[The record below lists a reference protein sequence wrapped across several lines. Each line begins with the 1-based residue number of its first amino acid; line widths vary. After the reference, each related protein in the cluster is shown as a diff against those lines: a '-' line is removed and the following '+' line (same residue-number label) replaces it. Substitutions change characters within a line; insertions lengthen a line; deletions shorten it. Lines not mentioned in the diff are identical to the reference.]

1 MSVSSS
7 KHLITTASIGGIGT
21 YSSLNSLES
30 IDTISTSYTLSENKV
45 IDTMGSVTVRTA
57 LPLLSGDQRLV
68 TVELDGETIF
78 EDSCYAHVAW
88 DNDSLNANIQ
98 FTSAGLDDISIGV
111 APEDYV

>member
-1 MSVSSS
+1 MSVSPS

-21 YSSLNSLES
+21 YSSLNNLDS
-30 IDTISTSYTLSENKV
+30 IDTISSSYTLAENKV

-68 TVELDGETIF
+68 TVELDSNVIF
-78 EDSCYAHVAW
+78 EDTCYAHVAW
-88 DNDSLNANIQ
+88 DNETLNANVQ
-98 FTSAGLDDISIGV
+98 FTSAGLDDIDIGV

>member
-1 MSVSSS
+1 MSVSPS

-21 YSSLNSLES
+21 YSSLNSLENV
-30 IDTISTSYTLSENKV
+30 DTVSSSYTLSENKV

-68 TVELDGETIF
+68 TIELDSNVIF
-78 EDSCYAHVAW
+78 EDQCYAHVSW
-88 DNDSLNANIQ
+88 DNDSLNANVQ